1 MVRKANA
8 DGAEPRRSSRIKDQ
22 AKPDPP
28 LKKAP
33 AKPRSK
39 KPKAAAEEGEAS
51 NKEKPKSAARGKKRP
66 TAEKEGEHVQP
77 AVNGED
83 APPPTKKSKTDS
95 HTAAKPASKAAAK
108 PPSKAAVKPASKA
121 AGAETTGKPASK
133 AVVSE
138 ASGKP
143 TSKAVAKPASS
154 RAGSRKPVSKV
165 DVEKKTD
172 TVAPAQAP
180 IVEEPEAEAA
190 ATAGVKAT

>member
-39 KPKAAAEEGEAS
+39 KPKPVAEEGEAS

-83 APPPTKKSKTDS
+83 ALPPTKK
-95 HTAAKPASKAAAK
+95 ARF
-108 PPSKAAVKPASKA
+108 PSL
-121 AGAETTGKPASK
+121 TL
-133 AVVSE
+133 
-138 ASGKP
+138 
-143 TSKAVAKPASS
+143 
-154 RAGSRKPVSKV
+154 
-165 DVEKKTD
+165 
-172 TVAPAQAP
+172 APS
-180 IVEEPEAEAA
+180 
-190 ATAGVKAT
+190 